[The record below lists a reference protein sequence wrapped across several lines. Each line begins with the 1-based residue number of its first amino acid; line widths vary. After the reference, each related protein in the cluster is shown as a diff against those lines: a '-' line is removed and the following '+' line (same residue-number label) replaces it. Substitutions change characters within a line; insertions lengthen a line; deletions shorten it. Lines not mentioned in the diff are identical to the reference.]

1 MKQTRF
7 VDPLALAQK
16 RRKDL
21 VNRQTEAINSASR
34 PIIEVLPDDYD
45 EHEEK
50 QEKKSKTKRQRSE
63 RDNDDDE
70 DMKELLAII
79 NEKPGEE
86 EEQEEVGK
94 QEIGMLLIEYPGE
107 DTKKAA
113 AGDDVDALFEED
125 PVSHREQ
132 LPLVSLPSRQRDGGL
147 GTFYEGLVSGEL
159 LNGHDAGRS
168 VASKSRDEVRL
179 ERLQALKEERER
191 ENELRRK
198 SIRMSRPDL
207 VDEKALHR
215 KEAYYQHNW
224 RPPGNTN
231 DRQTTTVIKPL
242 SQKQY
247 RRLQG
252 QARARVLPANASS
265 SVAKKRPHKNPRPK
279 KKKQRSS
286 RNYRNQHWDSYGNW
300 HDPDRDNFWKSGNNA
315 DRE

>member
-50 QEKKSKTKRQRSE
+50 QEKKNKAKRQRSE
-63 RDNDDDE
+63 CDDDE

-86 EEQEEVGK
+86 EEVGK

-125 PVSHREQ
+125 PVSHQKKQ
-132 LPLVSLPSRQRDGGL
+132 LSLVSLTSRQSDIG
-147 GTFYEGLVSGEL
+147 F
-159 LNGHDAGRS
+159 
-168 VASKSRDEVRL
+168 KSREEVRL

-242 SQKQY
+242 SQKQH

-252 QARARVLPANASS
+252 QARARVLPVNASS
-265 SVAKKRPHKNPRPK
+265 STAKKRLHKNPRPK

>member
-21 VNRQTEAINSASR
+21 IDRQTEAINNASR
-34 PIIEVLPDDYD
+34 PVIEVLPDDYD

-50 QEKKSKTKRQRSE
+50 QEKKSKAKRQRSE

-70 DMKELLAII
+70 DVKELLAII

-86 EEQEEVGK
+86 EEVGK
-94 QEIGMLLIEYPGE
+94 QEIGMLLIEYSEKP
-107 DTKKAA
+107 T
-113 AGDDVDALFEED
+113 AGDDIDALFEED
-125 PVSHREQ
+125 PVSQRKQ

-147 GTFYEGLVSGEL
+147 GTFHEGLVSGEL

-168 VASKSRDEVRL
+168 VGSKSREEVRL

-224 RPPGNTN
+224 RPN

-247 RRLQG
+247 RRIQG
-252 QARARVLPANASS
+252 QARARVMPANASS
-265 SVAKKRPHKNPRPK
+265 SAAKKRPQKNSRS

-300 HDPDRDNFWKSGNNA
+300 HDPDNDNFWKSGNNA